1 MSDSQTSAPAT
12 YWRRRTPKH
21 PLPHD
26 HAIRQ
31 GEITRMAFQILGREE
46 AIAFLNADN
55 ERLGGRP
62 IAAAT
67 ESAAGYLHVT
77 GELERMHEGQGDAA
91 VI

>member
-1 MSDSQTSAPAT
+1 M
-12 YWRRRTPKH
+12 
-21 PLPHD
+21 
-26 HAIRQ
+26 
-31 GEITRMAFQILGREE
+31 LGREE

-62 IAAAT
+62 IAVAT